1 MVSELLKNKDKNLAI
16 EASRQARLESL
27 LPIEFP
33 ETLPVSQKIKEINEA
48 ILNHQVV
55 ILCGETGSGK
65 TTQLPKI
72 CLHLGRGIKGLIGHT
87 QPRRLAARSV
97 ASRIA
102 SELKSP
108 LGDAVGFKI
117 RFADKVSQQTLIKVM
132 TDGILLAETQTDPD
146 LKKYDTIIIDEAH
159 ERSLN
164 IDFLL
169 GYLKQLTLRRPDL
182 KIIITSATIDVE
194 SFSKHF
200 NHAPI
205 IEVSGRTYPVE
216 IRYRPLEVKDEDDQ
230 VEKIEEAILD
240 VVKDFSKAGGD
251 TLIFLPGERE
261 IRDITEFLKNKLP
274 PHYEIL
280 PLFSRLSNEEQ
291 QKIFRGSNGRRII
304 LSTNVAETSLTVP
317 GIKYVIDPG
326 IARVNRYSTRNKVEQ
341 LQIEKISQAS
351 AKQRSG
357 RCGRVSDGICVR
369 LYSEDDFNARPL
381 FLDPEIYRSSLASV
395 ILKMASLHLGDVS
408 QFPFIQPPSRRFIQD
423 GYLLLQ
429 ELGAVDDQYELTII
443 GRDLAKLPMDPRL
456 GRMLLQAK
464 KENAL
469 SELLIIVSALSIQ
482 DPRERPLDKK
492 AESEAAQ
499 VRFFDEKS
507 DFVSFLK
514 LWAFFDEA
522 IQKKTTQN
530 NLRKLCHAH
539 FLSYLRMREWRD
551 LHEQIRELILDMN
564 YKEND
569 KPANYV
575 QIHRSILAGLL
586 GNIGIKALED
596 DSYVGARNI
605 EFHLSPGSNIKR
617 RRSKWVMAADLV
629 DTTKLYA
636 RTAAEIDVE
645 WIESLSLHLVEHH
658 HTDPYWDTKLS
669 RVNAHER
676 ITLYGLTIVPKRNV
690 HFGPINPEIAREIF
704 IRQGLVSGGYVSKG
718 LFWKHN
724 QDLIEEVEL
733 LEHKARRLDVLVNE
747 EDLFQFYDE
756 KIPQGII
763 NGVGFEDWRREVEDK
778 HPQVLFLT
786 KELLMRRDANE
797 ITEVQYPET
806 LNIEGVT
813 IPLKY
818 RFEPGHPDDGVT
830 AVISEIDFHQL
841 DLNIMQWL
849 VPGMIREKLNCIF
862 KSLPKNIRTQLFPL
876 TDTVTEFLTQYKSHH
891 HLFQSISDFVLKKT
905 KEPYMIGEEE
915 IESLPRHCFMN
926 IEVVNQKNELVS
938 QGRDLNL
945 LKGSVK
951 PQVYVKK
958 NDKANAV
965 ERFNLKRWD
974 FDELPHAIE
983 LNIHQKDSKGFVG
996 LSDEDESVAIRVFV
1010 SEEEAK
1016 ASHRQGVLRL
1026 LSFELKPQL
1035 KQLEKDL
1042 NKLKEAQ
1049 LFLRDMIDAEELKG
1063 DVIEMILDTA
1073 LNSEEVMPRTSSD
1086 FITLIKRIK
1095 NVLPQTMKALLDT
1108 IHLSATHYHQIKQL
1122 LKTLSPIQK
1131 RSESIF
1137 ISRMNF
1143 LIHNEFIIS
1152 TPSDIFSHLPRYLK
1166 ALMIRIEKYP
1176 LRADKDAIMQKD
1188 IDRIHQL
1195 LGERLK
1201 PYVSKKMTPPKA
1213 LKDFQW
1219 QIEEL
1224 HVSLFAQDL
1233 KTAYPVSLKRLE
1245 KALDDIPFYP

>member
-1 MVSELLKNKDKNLAI
+1 VSEPLKNKDKNLAI

-33 ETLPVSQKIKEINEA
+33 ETLPVSQRIKEINEA

-230 VEKIEEAILD
+230 VEKIEEAILE
-240 VVKDFSKAGGD
+240 VVKDFSKVGGD

-261 IRDITEFLKNKLP
+261 IRDIAEFLKNKLP

-763 NGVGFEDWRREVEDK
+763 NGVGFEDWRREIEDK

-876 TDTVTEFLTQYKSHH
+876 TDTVTEFLTQYKIHH

-951 PQVYVKK
+951 PQVHVKK

-974 FDELPHAIE
+974 FDELPHTIE
-983 LNIHQKDSKGFVG
+983 LNTHQKDYKGFVG

-1010 SEEEAK
+1010 SEDEAK
-1016 ASHRQGVLRL
+1016 VSHRQGVLRL

-1063 DVIEMILDTA
+1063 DVIEMALDTA
-1073 LNSEEVMPRTSSD
+1073 LNSEETMPRTSSD
-1086 FITLIKRIK
+1086 FIALIKRIK
-1095 NVLPQTMKALLDT
+1095 NALPQTMKALLDT
-1108 IHLSATHYHQIKQL
+1108 IHLSATYYHQIKQL

-1137 ISRMNF
+1137 VSRMNF

-1152 TPSDIFSHLPRYLK
+1152 TPSEVFSHLPRYLK
-1166 ALMIRIEKYP
+1166 ALIIRIEKYP
-1176 LRADKDAIMQKD
+1176 SRVDKDAIMQKD
-1188 IDRIHQL
+1188 IDRIQQL

>member
-1 MVSELLKNKDKNLAI
+1 VNEILKKKDQGLAI

-27 LPIEFP
+27 IPIEFP
-33 ETLPVSQKIKEINEA
+33 EALPVSQRIIEIKEVIQ
-48 ILNHQVV
+48 NHQVV

-72 CLHLGRGIKGLIGHT
+72 CLDLGRGIKGLIGHT
-87 QPRRLAARSV
+87 QPRRIAARSV

-102 SELKSP
+102 LELKSP

-117 RFADKVSQQTLIKVM
+117 RFADKVSNQTLIKVM
-132 TDGILLAETQTDPD
+132 TDGVLLAETQTDPD
-146 LKKYDTIIIDEAH
+146 LKQYDTIIIDEAH

-216 IRYRPLEVKDEDDQ
+216 ICYRPLEVKDEDDQ
-230 VEKIEEAILD
+230 EEKIEEAILD

-251 TLIFLPGERE
+251 TLVFLPGERE

-274 PHYEIL
+274 PHFEVL
-280 PLFSRLSNEEQ
+280 PLFARLSNEDQ

-429 ELGAVDDQYELTII
+429 ELGAVNDQYELTRM
-443 GRDLAKLPMDPRL
+443 GRELAKLPMDPRL

-469 SELLIIVSALSIQ
+469 SELLVIVSALSIQ

-507 DFVSFLK
+507 DFVSYLK
-514 LWAFFDEA
+514 LWTFFDEA

-551 LHEQIRELILDMN
+551 LHDQIRDLILDMQ

-596 DSYVGARNI
+596 DSYLGARNI
-605 EFHLSPGSNIKR
+605 QFHLSPGSNIKR
-617 RRSKWVMAADLV
+617 RKSKWVMAADLV

-704 IRQGLVSGGYVSKG
+704 IRQALVSGGYVSKG

-747 EDLFQFYDE
+747 EDLFQFYDA

-763 NGVGFEDWRREVEDK
+763 NGDGFEDWRCEIEMND
-778 HPQVLFLT
+778 PQALFLT
-786 KELLMRRDANE
+786 KALLMKRDAHE

-806 LNIEGVT
+806 IKIGGVT

-818 RFEPGHPDDGVT
+818 RFEPGHMDDGVT

-841 DLNIMQWL
+841 DLNILQWL

-876 TDTVTEFLTQYKSHH
+876 TDTVTEFLTQYKTHN

-905 KEPYMIGEEE
+905 KEPHMIDEEA

-926 IEVVNQKNELVS
+926 IEVINQKNEILS

-945 LKGSVK
+945 LKDSVK
-951 PQVYVKK
+951 PQVHVKK
-958 NDKANAV
+958 NDKTNAI

-974 FDELPHAIE
+974 FNEIPHIIE
-983 LNIHQKDSKGFVG
+983 LNAHQKDYKGFVA
-996 LSDEDESVAIRVFV
+996 LSDDHESVSIRVFV
-1010 SEEEAK
+1010 SEEEALQ
-1016 ASHRQGVLRL
+1016 SHRQGVLRL

-1049 LFLRDMIDAEELKG
+1049 IFLRDMIEAEELKG
-1063 DVIEMILDTA
+1063 DVIEMVLDSA
-1073 LNSEEVMPRTSSD
+1073 LNAEAMMPRTSHD
-1086 FITLIKRIK
+1086 FIALIKRIK
-1095 NVLPQTMKALLDT
+1095 HDLPQTMKVMLDT
-1108 IHLSATHYHQIKQL
+1108 IHLSATHYHQLKGL
-1122 LKTLSPIQK
+1122 LNTLTPIQR
-1131 RSESIF
+1131 RSESVF
-1137 ISRMNF
+1137 LNRMNF
-1143 LIHNEFIIS
+1143 LIHNEFILT
-1152 TPSDIFSHLPRYLK
+1152 TPSNIFPHLPRYLK
-1166 ALMIRIEKYP
+1166 ALIIRIEKFP
-1176 LRADKDAIMQKD
+1176 TRVEKDLLMQKD

-1195 LGERLK
+1195 LDARLK
-1201 PYVSKKMTPPKA
+1201 PYISKKMTLPKA

-1224 HVSLFAQDL
+1224 QVSLFAQDL

-1245 KALDDIPFYP
+1245 KALDDIPYYP

>member
-1 MVSELLKNKDKNLAI
+1 
-16 EASRQARLESL
+16 
-27 LPIEFP
+27 
-33 ETLPVSQKIKEINEA
+33 
-48 ILNHQVV
+48 
-55 ILCGETGSGK
+55 
-65 TTQLPKI
+65 
-72 CLHLGRGIKGLIGHT
+72 
-87 QPRRLAARSV
+87 
-97 ASRIA
+97 
-102 SELKSP
+102 
-108 LGDAVGFKI
+108 
-117 RFADKVSQQTLIKVM
+117 
-132 TDGILLAETQTDPD
+132 
-146 LKKYDTIIIDEAH
+146 
-159 ERSLN
+159 
-164 IDFLL
+164 
-169 GYLKQLTLRRPDL
+169 
-182 KIIITSATIDVE
+182 
-194 SFSKHF
+194 
-200 NHAPI
+200 
-205 IEVSGRTYPVE
+205 
-216 IRYRPLEVKDEDDQ
+216 
-230 VEKIEEAILD
+230 
-240 VVKDFSKAGGD
+240 
-251 TLIFLPGERE
+251 
-261 IRDITEFLKNKLP
+261 
-274 PHYEIL
+274 
-280 PLFSRLSNEEQ
+280 
-291 QKIFRGSNGRRII
+291 
-304 LSTNVAETSLTVP
+304 
-317 GIKYVIDPG
+317 
-326 IARVNRYSTRNKVEQ
+326 
-341 LQIEKISQAS
+341 
-351 AKQRSG
+351 
-357 RCGRVSDGICVR
+357 
-369 LYSEDDFNARPL
+369 
-381 FLDPEIYRSSLASV
+381 
-395 ILKMASLHLGDVS
+395 
-408 QFPFIQPPSRRFIQD
+408 
-423 GYLLLQ
+423 
-429 ELGAVDDQYELTII
+429 
-443 GRDLAKLPMDPRL
+443 
-456 GRMLLQAK
+456 
-464 KENAL
+464 
-469 SELLIIVSALSIQ
+469 
-482 DPRERPLDKK
+482 
-492 AESEAAQ
+492 
-499 VRFFDEKS
+499 
-507 DFVSFLK
+507 
-514 LWAFFDEA
+514 
-522 IQKKTTQN
+522 
-530 NLRKLCHAH
+530 
-539 FLSYLRMREWRD
+539 
-551 LHEQIRELILDMN
+551 
-564 YKEND
+564 
-569 KPANYV
+569 
-575 QIHRSILAGLL
+575 
-586 GNIGIKALED
+586 
-596 DSYVGARNI
+596 
-605 EFHLSPGSNIKR
+605 
-617 RRSKWVMAADLV
+617 
-629 DTTKLYA
+629 
-636 RTAAEIDVE
+636 
-645 WIESLSLHLVEHH
+645 
-658 HTDPYWDTKLS
+658 
-669 RVNAHER
+669 
-676 ITLYGLTIVPKRNV
+676 VPKRNV

-704 IRQGLVSGGYVSKG
+704 IRQGLVSGGYVSRG

-763 NGVGFEDWRREVEDK
+763 NGVGFEDWRREIEDK
-778 HPQVLFLT
+778 NPQVLFLT

-806 LNIEGVT
+806 LNIEGVK

-876 TDTVTEFLTQYKSHH
+876 TDTVTEFLTQYKTHN

-951 PQVYVKK
+951 PQVHVKK

-983 LNIHQKDSKGFVG
+983 LNTHQKDYKGFVG

-1016 ASHRQGVLRL
+1016 VSHRQGVLRL

-1063 DVIEMILDTA
+1063 DVIEMILDVA
-1073 LNSEEVMPRTSSD
+1073 LNSEGLMPRTSSD

-1095 NVLPQTMKALLDT
+1095 NILPQTMKTMLDT

-1137 ISRMNF
+1137 VSRMNF

-1152 TPSDIFSHLPRYLK
+1152 TPSDTFSHLPRYLK
-1166 ALMIRIEKYP
+1166 ALIIRIEKYP
-1176 LRADKDAIMQKD
+1176 SRADKDALMQKD
-1188 IDRIHQL
+1188 IDRIQQL

-1201 PYVSKKMTPPKA
+1201 PYVSKKITPPKA

-1219 QIEEL
+1219 LIEEL

-1245 KALDDIPFYP
+1245 KALDDIPYYP

>member
-1 MVSELLKNKDKNLAI
+1 VSELLKNKDKNLAI

-27 LPIEFP
+27 LPIDFP
-33 ETLPVSQKIKEINEA
+33 ETLPVSQRIKEISEA

-240 VVKDFSKAGGD
+240 VVKDFSKVGGD

-261 IRDITEFLKNKLP
+261 IRDIAEFLKNKLP

-280 PLFSRLSNEEQ
+280 PLFSRLSKEEQ

-357 RCGRVSDGICVR
+357 RCGRVSEGVCVR

-575 QIHRSILAGLL
+575 QIHRSILSGLL

-596 DSYVGARNI
+596 DLYVGARNI
-605 EFHLSPGSNIKR
+605 EFHLSPGSNIKS

-676 ITLYGLTIVPKRNV
+676 ITLYGLTIVAKRNV

-763 NGVGFEDWRREVEDK
+763 NGVGFEDWRREIENK

-876 TDTVTEFLTQYKSHH
+876 TDTVTEFLTQYKTHH

-951 PQVYVKK
+951 PQVHVKK
-958 NDKANAV
+958 NDKTNAV

-974 FDELPHAIE
+974 FDELPDAIE
-983 LNIHQKDSKGFVG
+983 LNTHQKDYKGFVG

-1176 LRADKDAIMQKD
+1176 LRADKDVIMQKD
-1188 IDRIHQL
+1188 IDRIYQL

>member
-1 MVSELLKNKDKNLAI
+1 
-16 EASRQARLESL
+16 
-27 LPIEFP
+27 
-33 ETLPVSQKIKEINEA
+33 
-48 ILNHQVV
+48 
-55 ILCGETGSGK
+55 
-65 TTQLPKI
+65 
-72 CLHLGRGIKGLIGHT
+72 
-87 QPRRLAARSV
+87 
-97 ASRIA
+97 
-102 SELKSP
+102 
-108 LGDAVGFKI
+108 
-117 RFADKVSQQTLIKVM
+117 
-132 TDGILLAETQTDPD
+132 
-146 LKKYDTIIIDEAH
+146 
-159 ERSLN
+159 
-164 IDFLL
+164 
-169 GYLKQLTLRRPDL
+169 
-182 KIIITSATIDVE
+182 
-194 SFSKHF
+194 
-200 NHAPI
+200 
-205 IEVSGRTYPVE
+205 
-216 IRYRPLEVKDEDDQ
+216 
-230 VEKIEEAILD
+230 
-240 VVKDFSKAGGD
+240 
-251 TLIFLPGERE
+251 
-261 IRDITEFLKNKLP
+261 
-274 PHYEIL
+274 
-280 PLFSRLSNEEQ
+280 
-291 QKIFRGSNGRRII
+291 
-304 LSTNVAETSLTVP
+304 
-317 GIKYVIDPG
+317 
-326 IARVNRYSTRNKVEQ
+326 
-341 LQIEKISQAS
+341 
-351 AKQRSG
+351 
-357 RCGRVSDGICVR
+357 
-369 LYSEDDFNARPL
+369 
-381 FLDPEIYRSSLASV
+381 
-395 ILKMASLHLGDVS
+395 
-408 QFPFIQPPSRRFIQD
+408 
-423 GYLLLQ
+423 
-429 ELGAVDDQYELTII
+429 
-443 GRDLAKLPMDPRL
+443 
-456 GRMLLQAK
+456 
-464 KENAL
+464 
-469 SELLIIVSALSIQ
+469 
-482 DPRERPLDKK
+482 
-492 AESEAAQ
+492 
-499 VRFFDEKS
+499 
-507 DFVSFLK
+507 
-514 LWAFFDEA
+514 
-522 IQKKTTQN
+522 
-530 NLRKLCHAH
+530 
-539 FLSYLRMREWRD
+539 
-551 LHEQIRELILDMN
+551 
-564 YKEND
+564 
-569 KPANYV
+569 
-575 QIHRSILAGLL
+575 
-586 GNIGIKALED
+586 
-596 DSYVGARNI
+596 
-605 EFHLSPGSNIKR
+605 
-617 RRSKWVMAADLV
+617 MAADLV

-669 RVNAHER
+669 RVNAHQR

-763 NGVGFEDWRREVEDK
+763 NGVGFEDWRRETEDN
-778 HPQVLFLT
+778 HPQALFLT

-876 TDTVTEFLTQYKSHH
+876 TDTVTEFLTQYKTHH
-891 HLFQSISDFVLKKT
+891 HLFQSISDFILKKI

-926 IEVVNQKNELVS
+926 IEVVNQKNELIS

-951 PQVYVKK
+951 PQVHVKK

-983 LNIHQKDSKGFVG
+983 LNTHQKDYKGFVG

-1049 LFLRDMIDAEELKG
+1049 LLLRDMIDAEELKS

-1073 LNSEEVMPRTSSD
+1073 LNYEEVMPRTSSD

-1095 NVLPQTMKALLDT
+1095 NALPQTMKALLGT

-1137 ISRMNF
+1137 VSRMNF

-1152 TPSDIFSHLPRYLK
+1152 TPSDTFSHLPRYLK

-1176 LRADKDAIMQKD
+1176 SRADKDAIMQKD

-1245 KALDDIPFYP
+1245 KALNDIPFYP

>member
-1 MVSELLKNKDKNLAI
+1 MNDTSKKKDQHLAI
-16 EASRQARLESL
+16 EATRQARFESL
-27 LPIEFP
+27 CPIEFP
-33 ETLPVSQKIKEINEA
+33 EALPVSQRIQEIKDA
-48 ILNHQVV
+48 IQNHQVV

-72 CLHLGRGIKGLIGHT
+72 CLSLGRGIKGLIGHT

-97 ASRIA
+97 SSRIA

-132 TDGILLAETQTDPD
+132 TDGVLLAETQTDPD
-146 LKKYDTIIIDEAH
+146 FKQYDTIIIDEAH

-169 GYLKQLTLRRPDL
+169 GYLKRLTSRRPDL

-200 NHAPI
+200 NNAPI

-230 VEKIEEAILD
+230 EEKIEEAILD
-240 VVKDFSKAGGD
+240 VVKDFSKVGGD
-251 TLIFLPGERE
+251 TLVFLPGERE
-261 IRDITEFLKNKLP
+261 IRDIAEFLKNKLP
-274 PHYEIL
+274 PHYEVL

-291 QKIFRGSNGRRII
+291 QKIFKSSNGRRII

-326 IARVNRYSTRNKVEQ
+326 IARVNRYSPRSKVEQ

-408 QFPFIQPPSRRFIQD
+408 QFPFIQSPSRRFIQD

-429 ELGAVDDQYELTII
+429 ELGAVNDQYELTPI
-443 GRDLAKLPMDPRL
+443 GRDLSKLPMDPRL

-499 VRFFDEKS
+499 IRFFDEKS
-507 DFVSFLK
+507 DFVSYLK
-514 LWAFFDEA
+514 LWDFFDEA
-522 IQKKTTQN
+522 IQKKTSQN

-551 LHEQIRELILDMN
+551 LHEQIRDLILDMN
-564 YKEND
+564 FKINE
-569 KPANYV
+569 KPAHYA

-605 EFHLSPGSNIKR
+605 QFHLSPGSNIKR
-617 RRSKWVMAADLV
+617 RKSKWVMAADLV

-636 RTAAEIDVE
+636 RTVAEIDVE

-747 EDLFQFYDE
+747 EDLFEFYDK

-763 NGVGFEDWRREVEDK
+763 NGDGFEDWRREVELKDPK
-778 HPQVLFLT
+778 ALFLT
-786 KELLMRRDANE
+786 KELLMKRDANE
-797 ITEVQYPET
+797 ITEIQYPET
-806 LNIEGVT
+806 LNIEGVI

-841 DLNIMQWL
+841 DLNILQWL

-862 KSLPKNIRTQLFPL
+862 KSLPKHIRTQLLPL
-876 TDTVTEFLTQYKSHH
+876 TDSVTEFLTQYKTQE
-891 HLFQSISDFVLKKT
+891 HLFQSISQFILKKT
-905 KEPYMIGEEE
+905 KEPYLIDEAA

-926 IEVVNQKNELVS
+926 IEVRNQKNELVS

-945 LKGSVK
+945 LKGSIK
-951 PQVYVKK
+951 PQVHVKK
-958 NDKANAV
+958 NEKTNAV

-974 FDELPHAIE
+974 FDELPYDIL
-983 LNIHQKDSKGFVG
+983 LNTHQKEYKGFIG
-996 LSDEDESVAIRVFV
+996 LSDEEESVSIRVFV
-1010 SEEEAK
+1010 SEEEAI

-1049 LFLRDMIDAEELKG
+1049 LFLRDVIEPEELRG
-1063 DVIEMILDTA
+1063 DVIEMVLDSA
-1073 LNSEEVMPRTSSD
+1073 LNVENIMPRTSSD
-1086 FITLIKRIK
+1086 FIALIKRIK
-1095 NVLPQTMKALLDT
+1095 NVLPQTMKAMLDT
-1108 IHLSATHYHQIKQL
+1108 IHLSASYYHQLKEL

-1131 RSESIF
+1131 RSESLF
-1137 ISRMNF
+1137 VNRMNF
-1143 LIHNEFIIS
+1143 LIHNEFILT
-1152 TPSDIFSHLPRYLK
+1152 TPSNIFAYLPRYLK
-1166 ALMIRIEKYP
+1166 ALIIRIEKYP
-1176 LRADKDAIMQKD
+1176 TRIDKDASSQKE

-1195 LGERLK
+1195 LDARLK
-1201 PYVSKKMTPPKA
+1201 PYTSKKMTPPQA

-1224 HVSLFAQDL
+1224 HVSLFAQEL

-1245 KALDDIPFYP
+1245 KALEDIPYYV

>member
-1 MVSELLKNKDKNLAI
+1 MNVTSNKQDKNLAI
-16 EASRQARLESL
+16 EASRQARFVSL
-27 LPIEFP
+27 SSIEFP
-33 ETLPVSQKIKEINEA
+33 EVLPVSQRIKEIHEA
-48 ILNHQVV
+48 ILKHQVV

-72 CLHLGRGIKGLIGHT
+72 CLKLGRGIKGLIGHT
-87 QPRRLAARSV
+87 QPRRIAARSV

-102 SELKSP
+102 SELKVP
-108 LGDAVGFKI
+108 LGDVVGFKI
-117 RFADKVSQQTLIKVM
+117 RFADKVSPQTLIKVM
-132 TDGILLAETQTDPD
+132 TDGVLLAETQTDPD
-146 LKKYDTIIIDEAH
+146 LKQYDTIIIDEAH

-169 GYLKQLTLRRPDL
+169 GYLKQLTLRRSDL

-200 NHAPI
+200 NDAPI

-230 VEKIEEAILD
+230 EEKIEEAILD
-240 VVKDFSKAGGD
+240 VVKDFSKVGGD

-261 IRDITEFLKNKLP
+261 IRDVADFLKAKLP
-274 PHYEIL
+274 PHYEVL
-280 PLFSRLSNEEQ
+280 PLFARLSYDEQ

-369 LYSEDDFNARPL
+369 LYSEEDFNARPL

-429 ELGAVDDQYELTII
+429 ELGAVNDHYELTPI

-456 GRMLLQAK
+456 GRMLLLAK

-507 DFVSFLK
+507 DFVSYLK
-514 LWAFFDEA
+514 LWTFFDEA
-522 IQKKTTQN
+522 IQKRTSQN
-530 NLRKLCHAH
+530 QLRKLCHAH

-551 LHEQIRELILDMN
+551 LYEQIRELLLEMHFKMN
-564 YKEND
+564 EI
-569 KPANYV
+569 PANYM
-575 QIHRSILAGLL
+575 QIHRSILSGLL
-586 GNIGIKALED
+586 GNIGTKALED

-605 EFHLSPGSNIKR
+605 HFHLSPGSNIKR
-617 RRSKWVMAADLV
+617 RKSKWVMAAELV

-636 RTAAEIDVE
+636 RTAAEIDVT
-645 WIESLSLHLVEHH
+645 WIESLSHHLVEHQ
-658 HTDPYWDTKLS
+658 HTDPYWDTKLA

-676 ITLYGLTIVPKRNV
+676 ISLYGLTIVPKRNV

-704 IRQGLVSGGYVSKG
+704 IRQGLVQGGYVSKG
-718 LFWKHN
+718 IFWKHN
-724 QDLIEEVEL
+724 QDLISEVEL

-747 EDLFQFYDE
+747 EDLFQFYDT
-756 KIPQGII
+756 KIPPGII
-763 NGVGFEDWRREVEDK
+763 NGDGFEDWRREIEVKEPK
-778 HPQVLFLT
+778 ALFLT
-786 KELLMRRDANE
+786 KALLMKRDANE

-806 LNIEGVT
+806 LDIDGVM

-818 RFEPGHPDDGVT
+818 RFEPGHMDDGVT
-830 AVISEIDFHQL
+830 AMISEIDFHQL
-841 DLNIMQWL
+841 DLNRLQWL

-862 KSLPKNIRTQLFPL
+862 KSLPKHIRIQLLPL
-876 TDTVTEFLTQYKSHH
+876 ADSVTEFLTQYKTYH
-891 HLFQSISDFVLKKT
+891 HLFQSISDFILKKT
-905 KEPYMIGEEE
+905 KEPYMIDQDE

-926 IEVVNQKNELVS
+926 IEVINQKNEIVI

-945 LKGSVK
+945 LKNSVK
-951 PQVYVKK
+951 PQVHVKRNEK
-958 NDKANAV
+958 TNGI

-974 FDELPHAIE
+974 FDALPNTLD
-983 LNIHQKDSKGFVG
+983 LNAHQKDYKGFVG
-996 LSDEDESVAIRVFV
+996 LSDEDESVSIRVFV
-1010 SEEEAK
+1010 SEEEMK
-1016 ASHRQGVLRL
+1016 QSHRQGVLRL

-1035 KQLEKDL
+1035 KQLEKEL
-1042 NKLKEAQ
+1042 NQLKEAQ
-1049 LFLRDMIDAEELKG
+1049 IYLRDMIEPDELRS
-1063 DVIEMILDTA
+1063 DVIEMVLDSA
-1073 LNSEEVMPRTSSD
+1073 LSHEEVMPRNASD
-1086 FITLIKRIK
+1086 FLSLVK
-1095 NVLPQTMKALLDT
+1095 NMKHVLPQTMKAMLDT
-1108 IHLSATHYHQIKQL
+1108 IHLSATYYHQLKEL
-1122 LKTLSPIQK
+1122 LNKLTPIQK

-1137 ISRMNF
+1137 INRMHF
-1143 LIHNEFIIS
+1143 LIHNEFILT
-1152 TPSDIFSHLPRYLK
+1152 TPSHVFSHLPRYLK
-1166 ALMIRIEKYP
+1166 ALKIRIEKYAS
-1176 LRADKDAIMQKD
+1176 RVDKDALLQKD

-1195 LGERLK
+1195 LDARLK
-1201 PYVSKKMTPPKA
+1201 PYTSKKMTPPKA

-1245 KALDDIPFYP
+1245 KALDDIPYYV

>member
-1 MVSELLKNKDKNLAI
+1 V
-16 EASRQARLESL
+16 
-27 LPIEFP
+27 
-33 ETLPVSQKIKEINEA
+33 
-48 ILNHQVV
+48 
-55 ILCGETGSGK
+55 
-65 TTQLPKI
+65 
-72 CLHLGRGIKGLIGHT
+72 
-87 QPRRLAARSV
+87 
-97 ASRIA
+97 
-102 SELKSP
+102 
-108 LGDAVGFKI
+108 
-117 RFADKVSQQTLIKVM
+117 
-132 TDGILLAETQTDPD
+132 
-146 LKKYDTIIIDEAH
+146 
-159 ERSLN
+159 
-164 IDFLL
+164 
-169 GYLKQLTLRRPDL
+169 
-182 KIIITSATIDVE
+182 
-194 SFSKHF
+194 
-200 NHAPI
+200 
-205 IEVSGRTYPVE
+205 
-216 IRYRPLEVKDEDDQ
+216 
-230 VEKIEEAILD
+230 
-240 VVKDFSKAGGD
+240 
-251 TLIFLPGERE
+251 
-261 IRDITEFLKNKLP
+261 
-274 PHYEIL
+274 
-280 PLFSRLSNEEQ
+280 
-291 QKIFRGSNGRRII
+291 
-304 LSTNVAETSLTVP
+304 NV
-317 GIKYVIDPG
+317 
-326 IARVNRYSTRNKVEQ
+326 
-341 LQIEKISQAS
+341 
-351 AKQRSG
+351 
-357 RCGRVSDGICVR
+357 
-369 LYSEDDFNARPL
+369 
-381 FLDPEIYRSSLASV
+381 
-395 ILKMASLHLGDVS
+395 
-408 QFPFIQPPSRRFIQD
+408 
-423 GYLLLQ
+423 
-429 ELGAVDDQYELTII
+429 
-443 GRDLAKLPMDPRL
+443 
-456 GRMLLQAK
+456 
-464 KENAL
+464 
-469 SELLIIVSALSIQ
+469 
-482 DPRERPLDKK
+482 
-492 AESEAAQ
+492 
-499 VRFFDEKS
+499 
-507 DFVSFLK
+507 
-514 LWAFFDEA
+514 
-522 IQKKTTQN
+522 
-530 NLRKLCHAH
+530 
-539 FLSYLRMREWRD
+539 
-551 LHEQIRELILDMN
+551 
-564 YKEND
+564 
-569 KPANYV
+569 
-575 QIHRSILAGLL
+575 
-586 GNIGIKALED
+586 
-596 DSYVGARNI
+596 
-605 EFHLSPGSNIKR
+605 
-617 RRSKWVMAADLV
+617 
-629 DTTKLYA
+629 
-636 RTAAEIDVE
+636 
-645 WIESLSLHLVEHH
+645 
-658 HTDPYWDTKLS
+658 
-669 RVNAHER
+669 HER

-876 TDTVTEFLTQYKSHH
+876 TDTVTEFLTQYKIHH

-951 PQVYVKK
+951 PQVHVKK
-958 NDKANAV
+958 NDKTNAV

-974 FDELPHAIE
+974 FDELPDSIE
-983 LNIHQKDSKGFVG
+983 LNTHQKGYKGFVG

-1016 ASHRQGVLRL
+1016 VSHRQGVLRL

-1063 DVIEMILDTA
+1063 DVIEIILDTA

-1086 FITLIKRIK
+1086 FITLIKRVK
-1095 NVLPQTMKALLDT
+1095 NALPQVMKAILDT

-1137 ISRMNF
+1137 VSRMNF

-1152 TPSDIFSHLPRYLK
+1152 TPSEAFSHLPRYLK
-1166 ALMIRIEKYP
+1166 ALIIRIEKYP
-1176 LRADKDAIMQKD
+1176 SRVDKDAIMQKD

-1201 PYVSKKMTPPKA
+1201 PYASKKMTPPKA

>member
-1 MVSELLKNKDKNLAI
+1 VNVTSNKQDKNLAI
-16 EASRQARLESL
+16 EASRQARFESL
-27 LPIEFP
+27 SSIAFP
-33 ETLPVSQKIKEINEA
+33 EVLPVSQRIKEIHEA
-48 ILNHQVV
+48 ILKHQVV

-72 CLHLGRGIKGLIGHT
+72 CLKLGRGIKGLIGHT

-102 SELKSP
+102 SELKVP

-117 RFADKVSQQTLIKVM
+117 RFADKVSPQTLIKVM
-132 TDGILLAETQTDPD
+132 TDGVLLAETQTDPD
-146 LKKYDTIIIDEAH
+146 LKQYDTIIIDEAH

-200 NHAPI
+200 NDAPI

-230 VEKIEEAILD
+230 EEKIEEAILD
-240 VVKDFSKAGGD
+240 VVKDFSKVGGD

-261 IRDITEFLKNKLP
+261 IRDVADFLKAKLP
-274 PHYEIL
+274 PHYEVL
-280 PLFSRLSNEEQ
+280 PLFARLSHDEQ

-369 LYSEDDFNARPL
+369 LYSEEDFNARPL

-429 ELGAVDDQYELTII
+429 ELGAVNDHYELTPI

-507 DFVSFLK
+507 DFVSYLK

-522 IQKKTTQN
+522 IKMKTSQN
-530 NLRKLCHAH
+530 QLRKLCHAH

-551 LHEQIRELILDMN
+551 LYEQIRDLLLEMHFKMN
-564 YKEND
+564 EM
-569 KPANYV
+569 PANYM
-575 QIHRSILAGLL
+575 QIHRSILSGLL
-586 GNIGIKALED
+586 GNIGTKALED
-596 DSYVGARNI
+596 DSYNGARNI
-605 EFHLSPGSNIKR
+605 HFHLSPGSNIKR
-617 RRSKWVMAADLV
+617 RKSKWVMAADLV

-636 RTAAEIDVE
+636 RTAAEIDVT
-645 WIESLSLHLVEHH
+645 WIESLSHHLVERH
-658 HTDPYWDTKLS
+658 HTDPYWDAKLA

-676 ITLYGLTIVPKRNV
+676 ISLYGLTIVPKRNV
-690 HFGPINPEIAREIF
+690 HFGPINPDIAREIF
-704 IRQGLVSGGYVSKG
+704 IRQGLVQGGYISKG

-724 QDLIEEVEL
+724 QDLISEVEL
-733 LEHKARRLDVLVNE
+733 LEHKVRRLDVLVNE
-747 EDLFQFYDE
+747 EDLFQFYDTR
-756 KIPQGII
+756 IPQGIM
-763 NGVGFEDWRREVEDK
+763 NGDGFEDWRRDIEIKDPK
-778 HPQVLFLT
+778 ALFLT
-786 KELLMRRDANE
+786 KTFLMKRDANE
-797 ITEVQYPET
+797 ISEVQYPET
-806 LNIEGVT
+806 LNIGGVT

-830 AVISEIDFHQL
+830 AIISEIDFHQL
-841 DLNIMQWL
+841 DLNRLQWL

-862 KSLPKNIRTQLFPL
+862 KSLPKHLRTQLLPL
-876 TDTVTEFLTQYKSHH
+876 ADSVTEFLTQYQTYH
-891 HLFQSISDFVLKKT
+891 HLFQSISDFILKKT
-905 KEPYMIGEEE
+905 KEPYMIDQDE

-926 IEVVNQKNELVS
+926 IEVINQKNEIVI

-945 LKGSVK
+945 LKNSVK
-951 PQVYVKK
+951 PQVHVKRNEK
-958 NDKANAV
+958 TNGI

-974 FDELPHAIE
+974 FDALPNTID
-983 LNIHQKDSKGFVG
+983 LNTHQKDYKGFIG
-996 LSDEDESVAIRVFV
+996 LSDDDESVSIRVFV
-1010 SEEEAK
+1010 SEEEMK
-1016 ASHRQGVLRL
+1016 QSHRQGVLRL
-1026 LSFELKPQL
+1026 LSYELKPQL
-1035 KQLEKDL
+1035 KQLEKEL
-1042 NKLKEAQ
+1042 NQLKEAQ
-1049 LFLRDMIDAEELKG
+1049 LYLRDMIEPDELRS
-1063 DVIEMILDTA
+1063 DVIEMVLDSA
-1073 LNSEEVMPRTSSD
+1073 LSHEEVMPRNASD
-1086 FITLIKRIK
+1086 FLSLVK
-1095 NVLPQTMKALLDT
+1095 NMKHVLPQTMKAMLDT
-1108 IHLSATHYHQIKQL
+1108 IHLSASYYHQLKEL
-1122 LKTLSPIQK
+1122 LNKLTPIQK

-1137 ISRMNF
+1137 INRMHF
-1143 LIHNEFIIS
+1143 LIHNEFILT
-1152 TPSDIFSHLPRYLK
+1152 TPSHVFSHLPRYLK
-1166 ALMIRIEKYP
+1166 ALMIRIEKYAS
-1176 LRADKDAIMQKD
+1176 RVDKDALLQKD

-1195 LGERLK
+1195 LDARLK
-1201 PYVSKKMTPPKA
+1201 PYTSKKMTPPQA
-1213 LKDFQW
+1213 LRDFPW

-1245 KALDDIPFYP
+1245 KALDDIPYYA

>member
-1 MVSELLKNKDKNLAI
+1 
-16 EASRQARLESL
+16 
-27 LPIEFP
+27 
-33 ETLPVSQKIKEINEA
+33 
-48 ILNHQVV
+48 
-55 ILCGETGSGK
+55 
-65 TTQLPKI
+65 
-72 CLHLGRGIKGLIGHT
+72 
-87 QPRRLAARSV
+87 
-97 ASRIA
+97 
-102 SELKSP
+102 
-108 LGDAVGFKI
+108 
-117 RFADKVSQQTLIKVM
+117 
-132 TDGILLAETQTDPD
+132 
-146 LKKYDTIIIDEAH
+146 
-159 ERSLN
+159 
-164 IDFLL
+164 
-169 GYLKQLTLRRPDL
+169 
-182 KIIITSATIDVE
+182 
-194 SFSKHF
+194 
-200 NHAPI
+200 
-205 IEVSGRTYPVE
+205 
-216 IRYRPLEVKDEDDQ
+216 
-230 VEKIEEAILD
+230 
-240 VVKDFSKAGGD
+240 
-251 TLIFLPGERE
+251 
-261 IRDITEFLKNKLP
+261 
-274 PHYEIL
+274 
-280 PLFSRLSNEEQ
+280 
-291 QKIFRGSNGRRII
+291 
-304 LSTNVAETSLTVP
+304 
-317 GIKYVIDPG
+317 
-326 IARVNRYSTRNKVEQ
+326 
-341 LQIEKISQAS
+341 
-351 AKQRSG
+351 
-357 RCGRVSDGICVR
+357 
-369 LYSEDDFNARPL
+369 
-381 FLDPEIYRSSLASV
+381 
-395 ILKMASLHLGDVS
+395 
-408 QFPFIQPPSRRFIQD
+408 
-423 GYLLLQ
+423 
-429 ELGAVDDQYELTII
+429 
-443 GRDLAKLPMDPRL
+443 
-456 GRMLLQAK
+456 
-464 KENAL
+464 
-469 SELLIIVSALSIQ
+469 
-482 DPRERPLDKK
+482 
-492 AESEAAQ
+492 
-499 VRFFDEKS
+499 
-507 DFVSFLK
+507 
-514 LWAFFDEA
+514 
-522 IQKKTTQN
+522 
-530 NLRKLCHAH
+530 
-539 FLSYLRMREWRD
+539 
-551 LHEQIRELILDMN
+551 
-564 YKEND
+564 
-569 KPANYV
+569 
-575 QIHRSILAGLL
+575 
-586 GNIGIKALED
+586 
-596 DSYVGARNI
+596 
-605 EFHLSPGSNIKR
+605 
-617 RRSKWVMAADLV
+617 
-629 DTTKLYA
+629 
-636 RTAAEIDVE
+636 
-645 WIESLSLHLVEHH
+645 
-658 HTDPYWDTKLS
+658 
-669 RVNAHER
+669 
-676 ITLYGLTIVPKRNV
+676 VPKRNV

-763 NGVGFEDWRREVEDK
+763 NGEGFEDWRREIEDK

-818 RFEPGHPDDGVT
+818 RFEPGHHDDGVT

-951 PQVYVKK
+951 PQVHVKK
-958 NDKANAV
+958 NDKTNAV

-983 LNIHQKDSKGFVG
+983 LNTHQKDYKGFVG

-1016 ASHRQGVLRL
+1016 VSHRQGVLRL

-1073 LNSEEVMPRTSSD
+1073 LNSEEIMPRTSGD

-1095 NVLPQTMKALLDT
+1095 NLLPQVMKFILDT
-1108 IHLSATHYHQIKQL
+1108 IHLSATYYHQIKQL

-1137 ISRMNF
+1137 VSRMNF

-1152 TPSDIFSHLPRYLK
+1152 TPSEAFSHLPRYLK
-1166 ALMIRIEKYP
+1166 ALIIRIEKYP
-1176 LRADKDAIMQKD
+1176 SRADKDAIMQKD
-1188 IDRIHQL
+1188 IDRIQQL

>member
-1 MVSELLKNKDKNLAI
+1 VSETINKKDPGSNI
-16 EASRQARLESL
+16 EASRQARFESL
-27 LPIEFP
+27 SSIEFP
-33 ETLPVSQKIKEINEA
+33 ETLPVSQRIKEINEA
-48 ILNHQVV
+48 ILKHQIV

-72 CLHLGRGIKGLIGHT
+72 CLNLGRGIKGLIGHT

-97 ASRIA
+97 ATRIA

-117 RFADKVSQQTLIKVM
+117 RFADKISNQTLIKVM
-132 TDGILLAETQTDPD
+132 TDGVLLAETQTDPD
-146 LKKYDTIIIDEAH
+146 LKQYDTIIIDEAH

-194 SFSKHF
+194 IFSKHF
-200 NHAPI
+200 NDAPI

-230 VEKIEEAILD
+230 EEKIEEAILD
-240 VVKDFSKAGGD
+240 VVKDFAKLGGD
-251 TLIFLPGERE
+251 TLVFLPGERE
-261 IRDITEFLKNKLP
+261 IRDVADFLKVKLP
-274 PHYEIL
+274 PHYEVL
-280 PLFSRLSNEEQ
+280 PLFARLSHDEQ

-369 LYSEDDFNARPL
+369 LYSEEDFNARPL

-429 ELGAVDDQYELTII
+429 ELGAVNDQYELTPI
-443 GRDLAKLPMDPRL
+443 GRDLARLPMDPRL

-499 VRFFDEKS
+499 IRFFDEKS
-507 DFVSFLK
+507 DFVSYLK
-514 LWAFFDEA
+514 LWTFFDEA
-522 IQKKTTQN
+522 IEKKTSQN
-530 NLRKLCHAH
+530 NLRKLCHEH
-539 FLSYLRMREWRD
+539 FLSYLRMREWQD
-551 LHEQIRELILDMN
+551 LYEQIRDLILEMHFKLN
-564 YKEND
+564 E
-569 KPANYV
+569 KPANYM
-575 QIHRSILAGLL
+575 QIHRSILSGLL
-586 GNIGIKALED
+586 GNIGTKALED

-605 EFHLSPGSNIKR
+605 HFHLSPGSNIKR

-658 HTDPYWDTKLS
+658 HTEPYWDTKLS

-724 QDLIEEVEL
+724 QDLISEVEL

-747 EDLFQFYDE
+747 EDLFQFYDT

-763 NGVGFEDWRREVEDK
+763 NGDGFEDWRREIEIKDPK
-778 HPQVLFLT
+778 ALFLT
-786 KELLMRRDANE
+786 KALLMKRDANE

-806 LNIEGVT
+806 LNIDGIS

-818 RFEPGHPDDGVT
+818 RFEPGHIDDGVT

-841 DLNIMQWL
+841 DLQSLQWL

-862 KSLPKNIRTQLFPL
+862 KSLPKQIRTQLLPL
-876 TDTVTEFLTQYKSHH
+876 SDAVTEFLTQYKTHH
-891 HLFQSISDFVLKKT
+891 HLFQSISDFILKKT
-905 KEPYMIGEEE
+905 KEPYMIDEEE

-926 IEVVNQKNELVS
+926 IEVRNQKNELVS

-945 LKGSVK
+945 LKNSVK
-951 PQVYVKK
+951 PQVHVKK
-958 NDKANAV
+958 NEKTNAI

-974 FDELPHAIE
+974 FDELPHSID
-983 LNIHQKDSKGFVG
+983 LNTHQKDYKGFVG
-996 LSDEDESVAIRVFV
+996 LCDDDESVSIRVFV
-1010 SEEEAK
+1010 SEEEMK
-1016 ASHRQGVLRL
+1016 QSHRQGILRL

-1035 KQLEKDL
+1035 KQLEKEL
-1042 NKLKEAQ
+1042 NQLKEAQ
-1049 LFLRDMIDAEELKG
+1049 LYLRDMIEPDELKS
-1063 DVIEMILDTA
+1063 DVIEMVIDSA
-1073 LNSEEVMPRTSSD
+1073 LSREERMSRNASD
-1086 FITLIKRIK
+1086 FLSLLKRIK
-1095 NVLPQTMKALLDT
+1095 HMLPETMKAILET
-1108 IHLSATHYHQIKQL
+1108 IHLSASYYHQLKEL
-1122 LKTLSPIQK
+1122 LNTLSPIQK

-1137 ISRMNF
+1137 INRMNF
-1143 LIHNEFIIS
+1143 LMHNEFILT
-1152 TPSDIFSHLPRYLK
+1152 TPSHIFSNLPRYLK
-1166 ALMIRIEKYP
+1166 ALIIRIEKYAA
-1176 LRADKDAIMQKD
+1176 RVEKDALLQKD

-1195 LGERLK
+1195 LDARLK
-1201 PYVSKKMTPPKA
+1201 PYTTKKMTPPQA
-1213 LKDFQW
+1213 LKDFEW

-1245 KALDDIPFYP
+1245 KALDDIPYYT

>member
-1 MVSELLKNKDKNLAI
+1 LNKILKKDDWHLNCEALRNARRESLGAIRYPDELPISQKLQEIKKIMVS
-16 EASRQARLESL
+16 
-27 LPIEFP
+27 
-33 ETLPVSQKIKEINEA
+33 
-48 ILNHQVV
+48 HQVL

-72 CLHLGRGIKGLIGHT
+72 CLDLGYGIKGLIGHT
-87 QPRRLAARSV
+87 QPRRIAARSV

-117 RFADKVSQQTLIKVM
+117 RFADKVSNQTLIKVM
-132 TDGILLAETQTDPD
+132 TDGVLLAETQTDPD
-146 LKKYDTIIIDEAH
+146 LKQYDTIIIDEAH

-200 NHAPI
+200 NQAPI

-230 VEKIEEAILD
+230 EEKIEEAILD
-240 VVKDFSKAGGD
+240 VVKDFSKVGGD
-251 TLIFLPGERE
+251 TLVFLPGERE
-261 IRDITEFLKNKLP
+261 IRDIAEFLRVKLP
-274 PHYEIL
+274 PHYEVL
-280 PLFSRLSNEEQ
+280 PLFSRLSNEDQ

-369 LYSEDDFNARPL
+369 LYSEEDFNARPL

-429 ELGAVDDQYELTII
+429 ELGAVDDQYKLTTI

-507 DFVSFLK
+507 DFISYLK
-514 LWAFFDEA
+514 LWTFFDEA
-522 IQKKTTQN
+522 IKIKTSQN
-530 NLRKLCHAH
+530 QLRKLCHAH

-551 LHEQIRELILDMN
+551 LYEQIRDLLSEMHFKMN
-564 YKEND
+564 EM
-569 KPANYV
+569 PANYM
-575 QIHRSILAGLL
+575 QIHRSILSGLL
-586 GNIGIKALED
+586 GNIGTKALED
-596 DSYVGARNI
+596 DSYSGARNI
-605 EFHLSPGSNIKR
+605 HFHLSPGSNIKR
-617 RRSKWVMAADLV
+617 RKSKWVMAADLV

-636 RTAAEIDVE
+636 RTAAEIDVT

-658 HTDPYWDTKLS
+658 HTDPYWDTKLA

-676 ITLYGLTIVPKRNV
+676 ISLYGLTIVPKRNV
-690 HFGPINPEIAREIF
+690 HFGPINPDIAREIF

-733 LEHKARRLDVLVNE
+733 LEHKVRRLDVLVNE
-747 EDLFQFYDE
+747 EDLFHFYDN

-763 NGVGFEDWRREVEDK
+763 NGVGFEDWRREIENK
-778 HPQVLFLT
+778 NPKVLFLT
-786 KELLMRRDANE
+786 KELLMKRDANE

-806 LNIEGVT
+806 LNIEGIT

-841 DLNIMQWL
+841 DLNILQWL

-862 KSLPKNIRTQLFPL
+862 KALPKNIRTQLFPL
-876 TDTVTEFLTQYKSHH
+876 TDTVTEFLTQYKTHH
-891 HLFQSISDFVLKKT
+891 HLFQSLSDFVLQKT

-926 IEVVNQKNELVS
+926 IEVRNQKNELVS

-945 LKGSVK
+945 LKGTIK
-951 PQVYVKK
+951 PQVHINK
-958 NDKANAV
+958 NEKASAI

-974 FDELPHAIE
+974 FDELPYDIL
-983 LNIHQKDSKGFVG
+983 LNTHQKDYKGFVG
-996 LSDEDESVAIRVFV
+996 LSDEVESVAIRVFV

-1073 LNSEEVMPRTSSD
+1073 LNSEELMPRTSSD

-1095 NVLPQTMKALLDT
+1095 DGLPQAMNTILET

-1137 ISRMNF
+1137 VSRMNF
-1143 LIHNEFIIS
+1143 LIHNEFII
-1152 TPSDIFSHLPRYLK
+1152 
-1166 ALMIRIEKYP
+1166 
-1176 LRADKDAIMQKD
+1176 
-1188 IDRIHQL
+1188 
-1195 LGERLK
+1195 
-1201 PYVSKKMTPPKA
+1201 
-1213 LKDFQW
+1213 
-1219 QIEEL
+1219 
-1224 HVSLFAQDL
+1224 
-1233 KTAYPVSLKRLE
+1233 
-1245 KALDDIPFYP
+1245 

>member
-1 MVSELLKNKDKNLAI
+1 M
-16 EASRQARLESL
+16 EASRQARFVSL
-27 LPIEFP
+27 SSIEFP
-33 ETLPVSQKIKEINEA
+33 EVLPVSQRIKEIHEA
-48 ILNHQVV
+48 ILKHQVV

-72 CLHLGRGIKGLIGHT
+72 CLKLGRGIKGLIGHT
-87 QPRRLAARSV
+87 QPRRIAARSV

-102 SELKSP
+102 SELKVP
-108 LGDAVGFKI
+108 LGDVVGFKI
-117 RFADKVSQQTLIKVM
+117 RFADKVSPQTLIKVM
-132 TDGILLAETQTDPD
+132 TDGVLLAETQTDPD
-146 LKKYDTIIIDEAH
+146 LKQYDTIIIDEAH

-169 GYLKQLTLRRPDL
+169 GYLKQLTLRRSDL

-200 NHAPI
+200 NDAPI

-230 VEKIEEAILD
+230 EEKIEEAILD
-240 VVKDFSKAGGD
+240 VVKDFSKVGGD

-261 IRDITEFLKNKLP
+261 IRDVADFLKAKLP
-274 PHYEIL
+274 PHYEVL
-280 PLFSRLSNEEQ
+280 PLFARLSYDEQ

-369 LYSEDDFNARPL
+369 LYSEEDFNARPL

-429 ELGAVDDQYELTII
+429 ELGAVNDHYELTPI

-456 GRMLLQAK
+456 GRMLLLAK

-507 DFVSFLK
+507 DFVSYLK
-514 LWAFFDEA
+514 LWTFFDEA
-522 IQKKTTQN
+522 IQKRTSQN
-530 NLRKLCHAH
+530 QLRKLCHAH

-551 LHEQIRELILDMN
+551 LYEQIRELLLEMHFKMN
-564 YKEND
+564 EI
-569 KPANYV
+569 PANYM
-575 QIHRSILAGLL
+575 QIHRSILSGLL
-586 GNIGIKALED
+586 GNIGTKALED

-605 EFHLSPGSNIKR
+605 HFHLSPGSNIKR
-617 RRSKWVMAADLV
+617 RKSKWVMAAELV

-636 RTAAEIDVE
+636 RTAAEIDVT
-645 WIESLSLHLVEHH
+645 WIESLSHHLVEHH
-658 HTDPYWDTKLS
+658 HTDPYWDTKLA

-676 ITLYGLTIVPKRNV
+676 ISLYGLTIVPKRNV

-704 IRQGLVSGGYVSKG
+704 IRQGLVQGGYVSKG
-718 LFWKHN
+718 IFWKHN
-724 QDLIEEVEL
+724 QDLISEVEL

-747 EDLFQFYDE
+747 EDLFQFYDT
-756 KIPQGII
+756 KIPPGII
-763 NGVGFEDWRREVEDK
+763 NGDGFEDWRREIEVKEPK
-778 HPQVLFLT
+778 ALFLT
-786 KELLMRRDANE
+786 KALLMKRDANE

-806 LNIEGVT
+806 LDIDGVM

-818 RFEPGHPDDGVT
+818 RFEPGHMDDGVT
-830 AVISEIDFHQL
+830 AMISEIDFHQL
-841 DLNIMQWL
+841 DLNRLQWL

-862 KSLPKNIRTQLFPL
+862 KSLPKHIRIQLLPL
-876 TDTVTEFLTQYKSHH
+876 ADSVTEFLTQYKTYH
-891 HLFQSISDFVLKKT
+891 HLFQSISDFILKKT
-905 KEPYMIGEEE
+905 KEPYMIDQDE

-926 IEVVNQKNELVS
+926 IEVINQKNEIVI

-945 LKGSVK
+945 LKNSVK
-951 PQVYVKK
+951 PQVHVKRNEK
-958 NDKANAV
+958 TNGI

-974 FDELPHAIE
+974 FDALPNTLD
-983 LNIHQKDSKGFVG
+983 LNAHQKDYKGFVG
-996 LSDEDESVAIRVFV
+996 LSDEDESVSIRVFV
-1010 SEEEAK
+1010 SEEEMK
-1016 ASHRQGVLRL
+1016 QSHRQGVLRL

-1035 KQLEKDL
+1035 KQLEKEL
-1042 NKLKEAQ
+1042 NQLKEAQ
-1049 LFLRDMIDAEELKG
+1049 IYLRDMIEPDELRS
-1063 DVIEMILDTA
+1063 DVIEMVLDSA
-1073 LNSEEVMPRTSSD
+1073 LSHEEVMPRNASD
-1086 FITLIKRIK
+1086 FLSLVK
-1095 NVLPQTMKALLDT
+1095 NMKHVLPQTMKAMLDT
-1108 IHLSATHYHQIKQL
+1108 IHLSATYYHQLKEL
-1122 LKTLSPIQK
+1122 LNKLTPIQK

-1137 ISRMNF
+1137 INRMHF
-1143 LIHNEFIIS
+1143 LIHNEFILT
-1152 TPSDIFSHLPRYLK
+1152 TPSHVFSHLPRYLK
-1166 ALMIRIEKYP
+1166 ALKIRIEKYAS
-1176 LRADKDAIMQKD
+1176 RVDKDALLQKD

-1195 LGERLK
+1195 LDARLK
-1201 PYVSKKMTPPKA
+1201 PYTSKKMTPPKA

-1245 KALDDIPFYP
+1245 KALDDIPYYV

>member
-1 MVSELLKNKDKNLAI
+1 VNVTSNKQDKNLAI
-16 EASRQARLESL
+16 EASRQARFVSL
-27 LPIEFP
+27 SSIEFP
-33 ETLPVSQKIKEINEA
+33 EVLPVSQRIKEIHEA
-48 ILNHQVV
+48 ILKHQVV

-72 CLHLGRGIKGLIGHT
+72 CLKLGRGIKGLIGHT
-87 QPRRLAARSV
+87 QPRRIAARSV

-102 SELKSP
+102 SELKVP
-108 LGDAVGFKI
+108 LGDVVGFKI
-117 RFADKVSQQTLIKVM
+117 RFADKVSPQTLIKVM
-132 TDGILLAETQTDPD
+132 TDGVLLAETQTDPD
-146 LKKYDTIIIDEAH
+146 LKQYDTIIIDEAH

-169 GYLKQLTLRRPDL
+169 GYLKQLTLRRSDL

-200 NHAPI
+200 NDAPI

-230 VEKIEEAILD
+230 EEKIEEAILD
-240 VVKDFSKAGGD
+240 VVKDFSKVGGD

-261 IRDITEFLKNKLP
+261 IRDVADFLKAKLP
-274 PHYEIL
+274 PHYEVL
-280 PLFSRLSNEEQ
+280 PLFARLSYDEQ

-369 LYSEDDFNARPL
+369 LYSEEDFNARPL

-429 ELGAVDDQYELTII
+429 ELGAVNDHYELTPI

-456 GRMLLQAK
+456 GRMLLLAK

-507 DFVSFLK
+507 DFVSYLK
-514 LWAFFDEA
+514 LWTFFDEA
-522 IQKKTTQN
+522 IQKRTSQN
-530 NLRKLCHAH
+530 QLRKLCHAH

-551 LHEQIRELILDMN
+551 LYEQIRELLLEMHFKMN
-564 YKEND
+564 EI
-569 KPANYV
+569 PANYM
-575 QIHRSILAGLL
+575 QIHRSILSGLL
-586 GNIGIKALED
+586 GNIGTKALED

-605 EFHLSPGSNIKR
+605 HFHLSPGSNIKR
-617 RRSKWVMAADLV
+617 RKSKWVMAAELV

-636 RTAAEIDVE
+636 RTAAEIDVT
-645 WIESLSLHLVEHH
+645 WIESLSHHLVEHH
-658 HTDPYWDTKLS
+658 HTDPYWDTKLA

-676 ITLYGLTIVPKRNV
+676 ISLYGLTIVPKRNV

-704 IRQGLVSGGYVSKG
+704 IRQGLVQGGYVSKG
-718 LFWKHN
+718 IFWKHN
-724 QDLIEEVEL
+724 QDLISEVEL

-747 EDLFQFYDE
+747 EDLFQFYDT
-756 KIPQGII
+756 KIPPGII
-763 NGVGFEDWRREVEDK
+763 NGDGFEDWRREIEVKEPK
-778 HPQVLFLT
+778 ALFLT
-786 KELLMRRDANE
+786 KALLMKRDANE

-806 LNIEGVT
+806 LDIDGVM

-818 RFEPGHPDDGVT
+818 RFEPGHMDDGVT
-830 AVISEIDFHQL
+830 AMISEIDFHQL
-841 DLNIMQWL
+841 DLNRLQWL

-862 KSLPKNIRTQLFPL
+862 KSLPKHIRIQLLPL
-876 TDTVTEFLTQYKSHH
+876 ADSVTEFLTQYKTYH
-891 HLFQSISDFVLKKT
+891 HLFQSISDFILKKT
-905 KEPYMIGEEE
+905 KEPYMIDQDE

-926 IEVVNQKNELVS
+926 IEVINQKNEIVI

-945 LKGSVK
+945 LKNSVK
-951 PQVYVKK
+951 PQVHVKRNEK
-958 NDKANAV
+958 TNGI

-974 FDELPHAIE
+974 FDALPNTLD
-983 LNIHQKDSKGFVG
+983 LNAHQKDYKGFVG
-996 LSDEDESVAIRVFV
+996 LSDEDESVSIRVFV
-1010 SEEEAK
+1010 SEEEMK
-1016 ASHRQGVLRL
+1016 QSHRQGVLRL

-1035 KQLEKDL
+1035 KQLEKEL
-1042 NKLKEAQ
+1042 NQLKEAQ
-1049 LFLRDMIDAEELKG
+1049 IYLRDMIEPDELRS
-1063 DVIEMILDTA
+1063 DVIEMVLDSA
-1073 LNSEEVMPRTSSD
+1073 LSHEEVMPRNASD
-1086 FITLIKRIK
+1086 FLSLVK
-1095 NVLPQTMKALLDT
+1095 NMKHVLPQTMKAMLDT
-1108 IHLSATHYHQIKQL
+1108 IHLSATYYHQLKEL
-1122 LKTLSPIQK
+1122 LNKLTPIQK

-1137 ISRMNF
+1137 INRMHF
-1143 LIHNEFIIS
+1143 LIHNEFILT
-1152 TPSDIFSHLPRYLK
+1152 TPSHVFSHLPRYLK
-1166 ALMIRIEKYP
+1166 ALKIRIEKYAS
-1176 LRADKDAIMQKD
+1176 RVDKDALLQKD

-1195 LGERLK
+1195 LDARLK
-1201 PYVSKKMTPPKA
+1201 PYTSKKMTPPKA

-1245 KALDDIPFYP
+1245 KALDDIPYYV

>member
-1 MVSELLKNKDKNLAI
+1 
-16 EASRQARLESL
+16 
-27 LPIEFP
+27 
-33 ETLPVSQKIKEINEA
+33 
-48 ILNHQVV
+48 
-55 ILCGETGSGK
+55 
-65 TTQLPKI
+65 
-72 CLHLGRGIKGLIGHT
+72 
-87 QPRRLAARSV
+87 
-97 ASRIA
+97 
-102 SELKSP
+102 
-108 LGDAVGFKI
+108 
-117 RFADKVSQQTLIKVM
+117 
-132 TDGILLAETQTDPD
+132 
-146 LKKYDTIIIDEAH
+146 
-159 ERSLN
+159 
-164 IDFLL
+164 
-169 GYLKQLTLRRPDL
+169 
-182 KIIITSATIDVE
+182 
-194 SFSKHF
+194 
-200 NHAPI
+200 
-205 IEVSGRTYPVE
+205 
-216 IRYRPLEVKDEDDQ
+216 
-230 VEKIEEAILD
+230 
-240 VVKDFSKAGGD
+240 
-251 TLIFLPGERE
+251 
-261 IRDITEFLKNKLP
+261 
-274 PHYEIL
+274 
-280 PLFSRLSNEEQ
+280 
-291 QKIFRGSNGRRII
+291 
-304 LSTNVAETSLTVP
+304 
-317 GIKYVIDPG
+317 
-326 IARVNRYSTRNKVEQ
+326 
-341 LQIEKISQAS
+341 
-351 AKQRSG
+351 
-357 RCGRVSDGICVR
+357 
-369 LYSEDDFNARPL
+369 
-381 FLDPEIYRSSLASV
+381 
-395 ILKMASLHLGDVS
+395 
-408 QFPFIQPPSRRFIQD
+408 
-423 GYLLLQ
+423 LQ

-492 AESEAAQ
+492 AESEAVQ

-507 DFVSFLK
+507 DFISFLK
-514 LWAFFDEA
+514 LWTFFDEA

-551 LHEQIRELILDMN
+551 LHDQIRELILDMN

-718 LFWKHN
+718 SFWKHN

-763 NGVGFEDWRREVEDK
+763 NGVGFEDWRRDIEDK

-876 TDTVTEFLTQYKSHH
+876 TDTVTEFLTQYKTHH
-891 HLFQSISDFVLKKT
+891 HLFQSISSFVLNKT

-951 PQVYVKK
+951 QQVHVKK
-958 NDKANAV
+958 NDKTNAV

-983 LNIHQKDSKGFVG
+983 LNTHQKDYKGFVG
-996 LSDEDESVAIRVFV
+996 LSDEVESVAIRVFV

-1016 ASHRQGVLRL
+1016 VSHRQGVLRL
-1026 LSFELKPQL
+1026 LSFELRPQL

-1063 DVIEMILDTA
+1063 DVIEMVLDTA
-1073 LNSEEVMPRTSSD
+1073 LNSEEMMPRTSGD

-1095 NVLPQTMKALLDT
+1095 NALPQSMKTILDT
-1108 IHLSATHYHQIKQL
+1108 IHLSATYYHQIKQL

-1137 ISRMNF
+1137 VSRMNF

-1152 TPSDIFSHLPRYLK
+1152 TPSDTFSHLPRYLK

-1176 LRADKDAIMQKD
+1176 SRADKDGIMQKD

>member
-1 MVSELLKNKDKNLAI
+1 MNEILKKKDQGLAI

-27 LPIEFP
+27 IPIEFP
-33 ETLPVSQKIKEINEA
+33 EALPVSQRIIEIKEVIQ
-48 ILNHQVV
+48 NHQVV

-72 CLHLGRGIKGLIGHT
+72 CLDLGRGIKGLIGHT
-87 QPRRLAARSV
+87 QPRRIAARSV

-102 SELKSP
+102 LELKSP

-117 RFADKVSQQTLIKVM
+117 RFADKVSNQTLIKVM
-132 TDGILLAETQTDPD
+132 TDGVLLAETQTDPD
-146 LKKYDTIIIDEAH
+146 LKQYDTIIIDEAH

-216 IRYRPLEVKDEDDQ
+216 ICYRPLEVKDEDDQ
-230 VEKIEEAILD
+230 EEKIEEAILD

-251 TLIFLPGERE
+251 TLVFLPGERE

-274 PHYEIL
+274 PHFEVL
-280 PLFSRLSNEEQ
+280 PLFARLSNEDQ

-429 ELGAVDDQYELTII
+429 ELGAVNDQYELTRM
-443 GRDLAKLPMDPRL
+443 GRELAKLPMDPRL

-469 SELLIIVSALSIQ
+469 SELLVIVSALSIQ

-507 DFVSFLK
+507 DFVSYLK
-514 LWAFFDEA
+514 LWTFFDEA

-551 LHEQIRELILDMN
+551 LHDQIRDLILDMQ

-596 DSYVGARNI
+596 DSYLGARNI
-605 EFHLSPGSNIKR
+605 QFHLSPGSNIKR
-617 RRSKWVMAADLV
+617 RKSKWVMAADLV

-704 IRQGLVSGGYVSKG
+704 IRQALVSGGYVSKG

-747 EDLFQFYDE
+747 EDLFQFYDA

-763 NGVGFEDWRREVEDK
+763 NGDGFEDWRCEIEMND
-778 HPQVLFLT
+778 PQALFLT
-786 KELLMRRDANE
+786 KALLMKRDAHE

-806 LNIEGVT
+806 IKIGGVT

-818 RFEPGHPDDGVT
+818 RFEPGHMDDGVT

-841 DLNIMQWL
+841 DLNILQWL

-876 TDTVTEFLTQYKSHH
+876 TDTVTEFLTQYKTHN

-905 KEPYMIGEEE
+905 KEPHMIDEEA

-926 IEVVNQKNELVS
+926 IEVINQKNEILS

-945 LKGSVK
+945 LKDSVK
-951 PQVYVKK
+951 PQVHVKK
-958 NDKANAV
+958 NDKTNAI

-974 FDELPHAIE
+974 FNEIPHIIE
-983 LNIHQKDSKGFVG
+983 LNAHQKDYKGFVA
-996 LSDEDESVAIRVFV
+996 LSDDHESVSIRVFV
-1010 SEEEAK
+1010 SEEEALQ
-1016 ASHRQGVLRL
+1016 SHRQGVLRL

-1049 LFLRDMIDAEELKG
+1049 IFLRDMIEAEELKG
-1063 DVIEMILDTA
+1063 DVIEMVLDSA
-1073 LNSEEVMPRTSSD
+1073 LNAEAMMPRTSHD
-1086 FITLIKRIK
+1086 FIALIKRIK
-1095 NVLPQTMKALLDT
+1095 HDLPQTMKVMLDT
-1108 IHLSATHYHQIKQL
+1108 IHLSATHYHQLKGL
-1122 LKTLSPIQK
+1122 LNTLTPIQR
-1131 RSESIF
+1131 RSESVF
-1137 ISRMNF
+1137 LNRMNF
-1143 LIHNEFIIS
+1143 LIHNEFILT
-1152 TPSDIFSHLPRYLK
+1152 TPSNIFPHLPRYLK
-1166 ALMIRIEKYP
+1166 ALIIRIEKFP
-1176 LRADKDAIMQKD
+1176 TRVEKDLLMQKD

-1195 LGERLK
+1195 LDARLK
-1201 PYVSKKMTPPKA
+1201 PYISKKMTLPKA

-1224 HVSLFAQDL
+1224 QVSLFAQDL

-1245 KALDDIPFYP
+1245 KALDDIPYYP

>member
-1 MVSELLKNKDKNLAI
+1 MSEPLKNKDQHLAI

-33 ETLPVSQKIKEINEA
+33 EALPVSQRIKEINEA

-65 TTQLPKI
+65 TTQLPKL

-102 SELKSP
+102 SELKTP

-117 RFADKVSQQTLIKVM
+117 RFADKVSEQTLIKVM
-132 TDGILLAETQTDPD
+132 TDGILLAETQTDPN

-200 NHAPI
+200 NNAPI

-240 VVKDFSKAGGD
+240 VVRDFSKVGGD

-261 IRDITEFLKNKLP
+261 IRDIAEFLKNKLP
-274 PHYEIL
+274 PYYEIL

-395 ILKMASLHLGDVS
+395 ILKMASLHLGDVA

-429 ELGAVDDQYELTII
+429 ELGAVDDQYELTTI

-464 KENAL
+464 EENAL

-514 LWAFFDEA
+514 LWTFFDEA

-551 LHEQIRELILDMN
+551 LHDQIRELILDMN

-617 RRSKWVMAADLV
+617 RKSKWVMAADLV

-756 KIPQGII
+756 KIPQGIM
-763 NGVGFEDWRREVEDK
+763 NGVGFEHWRREIEDK
-778 HPQVLFLT
+778 NPQVLFLT
-786 KELLMRRDANE
+786 KELLMRREANE

-806 LNIEGVT
+806 LNIEGIT

-830 AVISEIDFHQL
+830 AVVLEIDFHQL

-876 TDTVTEFLTQYKSHH
+876 TDTVTEFLTQYRTHQ

-983 LNIHQKDSKGFVG
+983 LNTYQKDYKGFVG

-1016 ASHRQGVLRL
+1016 VSHRQGVLRL

-1073 LNSEEVMPRTSSD
+1073 LNSEETMPRTSND

-1095 NVLPQTMKALLDT
+1095 NHLPQAMKAILDT
-1108 IHLSATHYHQIKQL
+1108 IHLSATYYHQIKQL

-1137 ISRMNF
+1137 VSRMNF

-1176 LRADKDAIMQKD
+1176 SRADKDAIMQKD

-1195 LGERLK
+1195 LDERLK
-1201 PYVSKKMTPPKA
+1201 PYVSKKMIPPKA

-1245 KALDDIPFYP
+1245 KALDDIPYYP

>member
-1 MVSELLKNKDKNLAI
+1 MSEALNRKDKNPAI

-27 LPIEFP
+27 LPIEFS
-33 ETLPVSQKIKEINEA
+33 ESLPVSQRIEEIKEA
-48 ILNHQVV
+48 IQNHQVV

-72 CLHLGRGIKGLIGHT
+72 CLDLGRGVKGLIGHT

-102 SELKSP
+102 LELKSP

-132 TDGILLAETQTDPD
+132 TDGVLLAETQTDPD
-146 LKKYDTIIIDEAH
+146 LKQYDTIIIDEAH

-169 GYLKQLTLRRPDL
+169 GYLKRLSLKRPDL

-200 NHAPI
+200 NNAPI

-230 VEKIEEAILD
+230 EEKIEEAILD

-251 TLIFLPGERE
+251 TLVFLPGERE
-261 IRDITEFLKNKLP
+261 IRDIADFLKNKLP
-274 PHYEIL
+274 PHYEVL

-326 IARVNRYSTRNKVEQ
+326 IARVNRYSPRSKVEQ
-341 LQIEKISQAS
+341 LQVEKISQAS

-429 ELGAVDDQYELTII
+429 ELGAVNNQYELTPI
-443 GRDLAKLPMDPRL
+443 GRDLARLPMDPRL

-469 SELLIIVSALSIQ
+469 SEILIIVSALSIQ

-507 DFVSFLK
+507 DFVSYLK

-522 IQKKTTQN
+522 IQKKTSQN

-551 LHEQIRELILDMN
+551 LHEQIRDLILDMN
-564 YKEND
+564 FKINE
-569 KPANYV
+569 KPANYI
-575 QIHRSILAGLL
+575 QIHRSILSGLL

-605 EFHLSPGSNIKR
+605 QFHLSPGSNIKR
-617 RRSKWVMAADLV
+617 RKAKWVMAADLV

-636 RTAAEIDVE
+636 RTVAEIDVE

-718 LFWKHN
+718 HFWKHN

-747 EDLFQFYDE
+747 EDLFEFYDK

-763 NGVGFEDWRREVEDK
+763 NGDGFEDWRRETELKD
-778 HPQVLFLT
+778 PQALFLT
-786 KELLMRRDANE
+786 KALLMKRDANE
-797 ITEVQYPET
+797 ITEIQYPET
-806 LNIEGVT
+806 LKIEGVT

-841 DLNIMQWL
+841 DLNILQWL

-862 KSLPKNIRTQLFPL
+862 KSLPKNIRTQLLPL
-876 TDTVTEFLTQYKSHH
+876 TDTVTEFLTQYKTHE
-891 HLFQSISDFVLKKT
+891 HLFQSISQFILKKT
-905 KEPYMIGEEE
+905 KEPYLIDELT

-926 IEVVNQKNELVS
+926 IEVRNQKNELVS

-945 LKGSVK
+945 LKGSIK
-951 PQVYVKK
+951 PQVHVKK
-958 NDKANAV
+958 NDKTNAI

-974 FDELPHAIE
+974 FDELPYDIL
-983 LNIHQKDSKGFVG
+983 LNTHQKEYKGFVG
-996 LSDEDESVAIRVFV
+996 LSDEEESVSIRVFV
-1010 SEEEAK
+1010 SEEEANT
-1016 ASHRQGVLRL
+1016 SHRQGVLRL
-1026 LSFELKPQL
+1026 LSYELKPQL

-1049 LFLRDMIDAEELKG
+1049 LFLRDVIEPEELRS
-1063 DVIEMILDTA
+1063 DVIEMVLDSA
-1073 LNSEEVMPRTSSD
+1073 LNFENIIPRTSHD
-1086 FITLIKRIK
+1086 FIALIKRIK
-1095 NVLPQTMKALLDT
+1095 NVLPQTMKAILDT
-1108 IHLSATHYHQIKQL
+1108 IHMSASHYHQLKQL
-1122 LKTLSPIQK
+1122 LKALSPIQK
-1131 RSESIF
+1131 KAESLF
-1137 ISRMNF
+1137 VGRMNF
-1143 LIHNEFIIS
+1143 LIHNEFILT
-1152 TPSDIFSHLPRYLK
+1152 TPSNVFSYLPRYLK
-1166 ALMIRIEKYP
+1166 ALIIRIEKYP
-1176 LRADKDAIMQKD
+1176 SRIDKDAASQKE

-1195 LGERLK
+1195 LDARLK
-1201 PYVSKKMTPPKA
+1201 PYISKKMTPPQV

-1224 HVSLFAQDL
+1224 HVSLLAQDL

-1245 KALDDIPFYP
+1245 KALDDIPYYV

>member
-1 MVSELLKNKDKNLAI
+1 MNEIIKKKDHHLAI
-16 EASRQARLESL
+16 EASRQARFESL
-27 LPIEFP
+27 SSIEFP
-33 ETLPVSQKIKEINEA
+33 EILPVSQRIQEINEA

-72 CLHLGRGIKGLIGHT
+72 CLNLGRGIKGLIGHT

-117 RFADKVSQQTLIKVM
+117 RFADKISNQTLIKVM

-146 LKKYDTIIIDEAH
+146 LKQYDTIIIDEAH

-200 NHAPI
+200 NNAPI

-230 VEKIEEAILD
+230 EEKIEEAILD

-261 IRDITEFLKNKLP
+261 IRDVADFLKAKLP
-274 PHYEIL
+274 PHYEVL
-280 PLFSRLSNEEQ
+280 PLFARLSHDEQ

-369 LYSEDDFNARPL
+369 LYAEEDFNARPL

-429 ELGAVDDQYELTII
+429 ELGAVNDQYGLTLI

-507 DFVSFLK
+507 DFVSYLK
-514 LWAFFDEA
+514 LWTFFDEA
-522 IQKKTTQN
+522 IQKKTSQN
-530 NLRKLCHAH
+530 HLRKLCHEH

-551 LHEQIRELILDMN
+551 LHDQIRDLMSEMHFKMN
-564 YKEND
+564 E

-575 QIHRSILAGLL
+575 QIHRSILSGLL
-586 GNIGIKALED
+586 GNIGTKALED

-605 EFHLSPGSNIKR
+605 QFHLSPGSNIKR

-724 QDLIEEVEL
+724 QDLISEVEL

-747 EDLFQFYDE
+747 EDLFQFYDK

-763 NGVGFEDWRREVEDK
+763 NGDGFEDWRRDIEVKD
-778 HPQVLFLT
+778 PQALFLT
-786 KELLMRRDANE
+786 KALLMKRDANE

-806 LNIEGVT
+806 LNVDGIT

-818 RFEPGHPDDGVT
+818 RFEPGHKDDGVT

-841 DLNIMQWL
+841 DLQSLQWL

-862 KSLPKNIRTQLFPL
+862 KSLPKHIRTQLLPL
-876 TDTVTEFLTQYKSHH
+876 ADSVTEFLTHYKTHH
-891 HLFQSISDFVLKKT
+891 HLFQSISDFILKKT
-905 KEPYMIGEEE
+905 KEPFMIDEEE

-926 IEVVNQKNELVS
+926 IEVRNQKNELIS

-945 LKGSVK
+945 LKNSVK
-951 PQVYVKK
+951 PQVHVKK
-958 NDKANAV
+958 NEKTNSI

-974 FDELPHAIE
+974 FDELPYDIN
-983 LNIHQKDSKGFVG
+983 LNTHQKDYKGFVG
-996 LSDEDESVAIRVFV
+996 LSDDDESVSIRVFV
-1010 SEEEAK
+1010 SIDEMK
-1016 ASHRQGVLRL
+1016 QSHRQGILRL

-1035 KQLEKDL
+1035 KQLEKEL
-1042 NKLKEAQ
+1042 NQLKEAQ
-1049 LFLRDMIDAEELKG
+1049 LYLRDMIEPDELRG
-1063 DVIEMILDTA
+1063 DVIEMVLDSA
-1073 LNSEEVMPRTSSD
+1073 LSHEELMPRDSSN
-1086 FITLIKRIK
+1086 FLSLLKRIK
-1095 NVLPQTMKALLDT
+1095 HVLPQTMKAMLET
-1108 IHLSATHYHQIKQL
+1108 IHLSASYYHQIKEL
-1122 LKTLSPIQK
+1122 LNTLSPIQK
-1131 RSESIF
+1131 KAEPIF
-1137 ISRMNF
+1137 TNRINF
-1143 LIHNEFIIS
+1143 LIHNEFILT
-1152 TPSDIFSHLPRYLK
+1152 TPSNVFSHLPRYLK
-1166 ALMIRIEKYP
+1166 ALIIRIEKYAS
-1176 LRADKDAIMQKD
+1176 RVDKDALLQKD
-1188 IDRIHQL
+1188 IDRIQQL
-1195 LGERLK
+1195 LDTRLK
-1201 PYVSKKMTPPKA
+1201 PYTTKKMTPPKA
-1213 LKDFQW
+1213 LKDFEW

-1245 KALDDIPFYP
+1245 KALDDIPYYS

>member
-1 MVSELLKNKDKNLAI
+1 MSEPLKNKDQHLAI

-33 ETLPVSQKIKEINEA
+33 EALPVSQRIKEINEA

-65 TTQLPKI
+65 TTQLPKL

-102 SELKSP
+102 SELKTP

-117 RFADKVSQQTLIKVM
+117 RFADKVSEQTLIKVM

-200 NHAPI
+200 NNAPI

-240 VVKDFSKAGGD
+240 VVRDFSKVGGD

-261 IRDITEFLKNKLP
+261 IRDIAEFLKNKLP
-274 PHYEIL
+274 PYYEIL

-395 ILKMASLHLGDVS
+395 ILKMASLHLGDVA

-429 ELGAVDDQYELTII
+429 ELGAVDDQYELTTI

-464 KENAL
+464 EENAL

-514 LWAFFDEA
+514 LWTFFDEA

-551 LHEQIRELILDMN
+551 LHDQIRELILDMN

-617 RRSKWVMAADLV
+617 RKSKWVMAADLV

-756 KIPQGII
+756 KIPQGIM
-763 NGVGFEDWRREVEDK
+763 NGVGFEHWRREIEDK
-778 HPQVLFLT
+778 NPQVLFLT
-786 KELLMRRDANE
+786 KELLMRREANE

-806 LNIEGVT
+806 LNIEGIT

-830 AVISEIDFHQL
+830 AVVLEIDFHQL

-876 TDTVTEFLTQYKSHH
+876 TDTVTEFLTQYRTHQ

-983 LNIHQKDSKGFVG
+983 LNTYQKDYKGFVG

-1016 ASHRQGVLRL
+1016 VSHRQGVLRL

-1073 LNSEEVMPRTSSD
+1073 LNSEETMPRTSND

-1095 NVLPQTMKALLDT
+1095 NHLPQAMKAILDT
-1108 IHLSATHYHQIKQL
+1108 IHLSATYYHQIKQL

-1137 ISRMNF
+1137 VSRMNF

-1176 LRADKDAIMQKD
+1176 SRADKDAIMQKD

-1195 LGERLK
+1195 LDERLK
-1201 PYVSKKMTPPKA
+1201 PYVSKKMIPPKA

-1245 KALDDIPFYP
+1245 KALDDIPYYP